1 MMSLWHR
8 KNGVT
13 IPKLTRYEKARIIGA
28 RALQIAMGAP
38 VLIDVSKLPSKDP
51 IVIAEEEFKRGLLPI
66 TIRRRLP
73 DGTYE
78 LVPLSE
84 LMEGEKE

>member
-1 MMSLWHR
+1 MVLWRR
-8 KNGVT
+8 KGGVT
-13 IPKLTRYEKARIIGA
+13 IPKLTRYEKARIVGA
-28 RALQIAMGAP
+28 RALQIALGAP
-38 VLIDVSKLPSKDP
+38 VLVDASKLKNKDP
-51 IVIAEEEFKRGLLPI
+51 ITIAEEEFKRGVLPV

-84 LMEGEKE
+84 LIKGEEE